1 MSESS
6 PEQDGVLIS
15 PDTNLDANPAAESST
30 EANQGA
36 QKSPSDLVFEALK
49 LTEKESSPDSEQD
62 PNDPAVTQ
70 EGAEAKAEDAEAAP
84 KADLGEI
91 TPEELKKY
99 GPKTQERMQQL
110 LAQRHEI
117 RTELEAIRPKA
128 QQFEALEEF
137 AATSRISMAQVAEA
151 VELAALANGSDP
163 EKALDKLIP
172 IVQQLMQ
179 TTGRTLPD
187 DIKERVR
194 LGYIGEEEA
203 KRLVRSEAEAT
214 RAREA
219 AARAEEERQS
229 QAEANRL
236 ANLKTMSEQTAA
248 DWEASRKRSDPDWQ
262 SKQSR
267 FGELIKVEVYENGF
281 PQSKE
286 AVVKMLNGIAAK
298 VDADFARFT
307 PRPREV
313 RSITG
318 AASTKASTE
327 PKSSKEAALMA
338 LGFDL

>member
-15 PDTNLDANPAAESST
+15 PDTNLDANTAPESST

-84 KADLGEI
+84 KAELGEI

-110 LAQRHEI
+110 LSHRHEL
-117 RTELEAIRPKA
+117 RTELETIRPKA

-137 AATSRISMAQVAEA
+137 AKVNSLSMTQVAEV
-151 VELAALANGSDP
+151 VEVLALHKRDPAEFVRRARPMLAQAERDAG
-163 EKALDKLIP
+163 L
-172 IVQQLMQ
+172 
-179 TTGRTLPD
+179 TLPD
-187 DIKERVR
+187 ELEERRR
-194 LGYIGEEEA
+194 LGYIGDEDA
-203 KRLVRSEAEAT
+203 RRLAQS
-214 RAREA
+214 EA
-219 AARAEEERQS
+219 AAKRATEAAERERTERES

-236 ANLKTMSEQTAA
+236 ANLKTMSETTAA

-286 AVVKMLNGIAAK
+286 AVVKMLNGIATK
-298 VDADFARFT
+298 VDADFARFSA
-307 PRPREV
+307 RPREV
-313 RSITG
+313 RPITG

>member
-15 PDTNLDANPAAESST
+15 PDTNLDVDTAAESST
-30 EANQGA
+30 AADQGV

-49 LTEKESSPDSEQD
+49 LTDKEGSPDSEQD
-62 PNDPAVTQ
+62 PKDPTDPQSDDPAKAADVDAT
-70 EGAEAKAEDAEAAP
+70 AKVE
-84 KADLGEI
+84 LGEI
-91 TPEELKKY
+91 TPEEMKRY
-99 GPKTQERMQQL
+99 SPKTQERIQQL
-110 LAQRHEI
+110 LDQR
-117 RTELEAIRPKA
+117 LEKHNEVEALRPKA

-137 AATSRISMAQVAEA
+137 ATTSRISMSQVAEA
-151 VELAALANGSDP
+151 VELAALANGNDP

-203 KRLVRSEAEAT
+203 KRLVRSEADAT

-219 AARAEEERQS
+219 AARAEEDRKS

-286 AVVKMLNGIAAK
+286 AVVKMLNGIATK
-298 VDADFARFT
+298 VDADFARFSA
-307 PRPREV
+307 RPREV
-313 RSITG
+313 RPITG

>member
-15 PDTNLDANPAAESST
+15 PDTNLDASTASDSST

-62 PNDPAVTQ
+62 PSDPADTQ

-110 LAQRHEI
+110 LSHRHEL
-117 RTELEAIRPKA
+117 RTELEAVRPKA
-128 QQFEALEEF
+128 QQFEAIEEF
-137 AATSRISMAQVAEA
+137 AASSRISMKQVGDAI
-151 VELAALANGSDP
+151 ELAALANSDNP
-163 EKALDKLIP
+163 EAALDKLIP

-214 RAREA
+214 RAKEA
-219 AARAEEERQS
+219 AAREREERES

-236 ANLKTMSEQTAA
+236 ANLKTMSETTAA
-248 DWEASRKRSDPDWQ
+248 DWEAARKRSDPDWQ

-286 AVVKMLNGIAAK
+286 AVVKMLNGIATK

-307 PRPREV
+307 PRAREV
-313 RSITG
+313 RPITG
-318 AASTKASTE
+318 AASTKAISE
-327 PKSSKEAALMA
+327 PRTSQEAALMA
-338 LGFDL
+338 LGIAL